1 MAFISV
7 SSAAHSSRTSSGRV
21 FTQFSRMSSSFRV
34 SALVFSKVGMSPV
47 KASPMSWI
55 RHMRITLSMSASGN
69 SFVSSIAIREIR
81 QLCSA
86 TLSRR
91 PEEV

>member
-1 MAFISV
+1 
-7 SSAAHSSRTSSGRV
+7 
-21 FTQFSRMSSSFRV
+21 
-34 SALVFSKVGMSPV
+34 
-47 KASPMSWI
+47 MSWI
-55 RHMRITLSMSASGN
+55 RHMRITLSISASGN